1 MVLSVVVPSVIKLL
15 LVPLGMSHGSHLIPF
30 AQNDTTEVYNLAL
43 DQLNI
48 TTTDEVERARECHAR
63 LTSSELKKSTPTSV
77 EVEMLNCGQFSDFLT
92 LPVEPVAETQ
102 TFADIL
108 NNTTVTLTVKNTD
121 KHHTLMKLI
130 ELYTEITALNAQ

>member
-1 MVLSVVVPSVIKLL
+1 M
-15 LVPLGMSHGSHLIPF
+15 
-30 AQNDTTEVYNLAL
+30 YNLAL

-102 TFADIL
+102 TFTDIL
-108 NNTTVTLTVKNTD
+108 NNTVTLTVTNTD

-130 ELYTEITALNAQ
+130 ELYTEITALNAQQSKPLWPALMEFPNLIDKNAMLDEVIGDEYIYWAS